1 MTIKIAI
8 DGPAGAGKSSVAK
21 ELAKLLNFTYV
32 DTGAMYRALTY
43 KILESGINLNDEEK
57 IANIANNTNIN
68 LIEDRVLLD
77 NKDITEEIRKP
88 YISEKVSYISQIS
101 AVREILVNKQRL
113 IASKVDVIM
122 DGRDIATVVL
132 PDAQFKFFLT
142 ASIDV
147 RAKRRYE
154 ELKSKNINVD
164 YKQILLDIQKRDK
177 VDSERDISPL
187 RVTADSIIID
197 TSELS
202 IKEVVDKIYNFVKS
216 KMRGK

>member
-1 MTIKIAI
+1 MTVKIAI
-8 DGPAGAGKSSVAK
+8 DGPAGAGKSTVAK

-43 KILESGINLNDEEK
+43 KILESGINLNDEERIRS
-57 IANIANNTNIN
+57 IADNTNIN
-68 LIEDRVLLD
+68 LIDDKVLLD

-101 AVREILVNKQRL
+101 AVREILVKKQKL
-113 IASKVDVIM
+113 IASKVNVIM

-142 ASIDV
+142 ASLEV
-147 RAKRRYE
+147 RAKRRYK
-154 ELKSKNINVD
+154 ELKSKNICVN
-164 YKQILLDIQKRDK
+164 YEQILLDIQKRDK
-177 VDSERDISPL
+177 IDSERDISPL
-187 RVTADSIIID
+187 KITDDSIVID

-202 IKEVVDKIYNFVKS
+202 IREVVDKIYNYVKS
-216 KMRGK
+216 KMKVN